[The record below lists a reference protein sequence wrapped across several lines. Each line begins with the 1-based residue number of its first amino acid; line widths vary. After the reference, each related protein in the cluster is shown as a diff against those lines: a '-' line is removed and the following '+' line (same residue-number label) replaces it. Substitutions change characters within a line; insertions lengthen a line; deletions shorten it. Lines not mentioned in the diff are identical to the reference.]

1 MYRNPVH
8 TRDVSRS
15 GEKTQTGSPERDI
28 MTTYLSTPSKAIDYR
43 TATED
48 ELTLLG
54 QIVDVDGNEDSIVNR
69 EPVRNGSGRLMGEH
83 LTITDEA
90 AEFIAESIR
99 QMAEIA
105 E

>member
-1 MYRNPVH
+1 
-8 TRDVSRS
+8 
-15 GEKTQTGSPERDI
+15 

-54 QIVDVDGNEDSIVNR
+54 QIIDVDGNEDSIVNR
-69 EPVRNGSGRLMGEH
+69 EPVRNASGRLMGEH

-90 AEFIAESIR
+90 AEFIAESLR
-99 QMAEIA
+99 QMAEY

>member
-1 MYRNPVH
+1 
-8 TRDVSRS
+8 
-15 GEKTQTGSPERDI
+15 

-43 TATED
+43 NATEG

-54 QIVDVDGNEDSIVNR
+54 QIIDVDGNEDSIVSR
-69 EPVRNGSGRLMGEH
+69 EPVRNGSGRIVGEH

-90 AEFIAESIR
+90 AEFIAESLR
-99 QMAEIA
+99 QMAEY

>member
-1 MYRNPVH
+1 
-8 TRDVSRS
+8 
-15 GEKTQTGSPERDI
+15 

-54 QIVDVDGNEDSIVNR
+54 QIIDVDGNEDSIVSR
-69 EPVRNGSGRLMGEH
+69 EPVRNGSGRIVGEH

-90 AEFIAESIR
+90 AEFIAESLR
-99 QMAEIA
+99 QMAEY